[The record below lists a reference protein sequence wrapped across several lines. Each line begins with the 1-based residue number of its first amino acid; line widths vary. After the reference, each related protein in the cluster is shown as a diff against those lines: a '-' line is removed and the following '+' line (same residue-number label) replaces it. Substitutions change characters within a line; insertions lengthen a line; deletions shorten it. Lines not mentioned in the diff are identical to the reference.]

1 MPTSVRG
8 TIRGRLAVV
17 LALSVASTVSELDA
31 QAKVG
36 KATPNVS
43 GIWQLEKGKVKAD
56 GPKTVIIRPDS
67 SASWGKETVRWRLRA
82 DQIMIA
88 LGGEWE
94 IYKLK
99 VSRDRMTLS
108 GGDLT
113 EPIILKRVGPPT
125 PRPDSIPIPAD
136 PDTDGRSL

>member
-17 LALSVASTVSELDA
+17 LALSVAATVSELDA

-36 KATPNVS
+36 KAAPNVS

-94 IYKLK
+94 IYKVK

-136 PDTDGRSL
+136 PDTDGGSL

>member
-17 LALSVASTVSELDA
+17 LALSVAATVSELDA

-94 IYKLK
+94 IYKVK

-136 PDTDGRSL
+136 PDTDGGSL

>member
-1 MPTSVRG
+1 MMG
-8 TIRGRLAVV
+8 KLAIAFG
-17 LALSVASTVSELDA
+17 LALASAVSSLNG
-31 QAKVG
+31 QAKPEKPSLGVNG
-36 KATPNVS
+36 T
-43 GIWQLEKGKVKAD
+43 WQLEKGKVNTD

-99 VSRDRMTLS
+99 VVRDRMTLS

-113 EPIILKRVGPPT
+113 EAITLKRVGPPS
-125 PRPDSIPIPAD
+125 PRPDSIPIPPD
-136 PDTDGRSL
+136 PDTEGR